1 MKKFSSAYQQL
12 PPKLRAEVKER
23 ITKEVFM
30 VNNAQTFYNKKN
42 GREKITDFEWSR
54 LQSVFSEY
62 GIDVETG
69 KLFEQCQQI

>member
-1 MKKFSSAYQQL
+1 MKKFSHAYMQL
-12 PPKLRAEVKER
+12 PPKLRAEVKEK

-42 GREKITDFEWSR
+42 GREKITDYEWSK
-54 LQSVFSEY
+54 LISLFNDY

-69 KLFEQCQQI
+69 KIIEPCQN